1 MGNGHGRLRGAIALT
16 GHRSTKERS
25 SNQVRQIE
33 SRETRAIVDAELD
46 GLAEALTDAEN
57 LEAFSGA
64 K

>member
-33 SRETRAIVDAELD
+33 ARETRAIVEAELD
-46 GLAEALTDAEN
+46 SSAEETSELAT
-57 LEAFSGA
+57 
-64 K
+64 